1 MNILHLILGAIVL
14 LFGRSL
20 FWLFVAI
27 VGFLV
32 GFEIAQQ
39 FAADQA
45 AGVQILIGL
54 GLGAIGALVAMFA
67 QRLGFAIAGFYAGG
81 YLGVAAAQSITLP
94 SDPMVWFV
102 IGGVI
107 GALVAFMMMDWAI
120 VVLSSFVALGPDSTT
135 SAILFI
141 VLAAIGVIFQG
152 RRLQG
157 QAPAPPDQ
165 ANSAAP

>member
-1 MNILHLILGAIVL
+1 
-14 LFGRSL
+14 
-20 FWLFVAI
+20 
-27 VGFLV
+27 
-32 GFEIAQQ
+32 
-39 FAADQA
+39 
-45 AGVQILIGL
+45 
-54 GLGAIGALVAMFA
+54 MFA

-120 VVLSSFVALGPDSTT
+120 VVLSSFVGAGTITAALGPDSTT